1 MDVVAELTA
10 SVVEVTVV
18 PGAEVAEGDTLLVVE
33 SMKMRIPV
41 IAPVAGR
48 VRSVAVAAGDIITE
62 GDLLAVLD
70 PIVPAD

>member
-18 PGAEVAEGDTLLVVE
+18 PGAEVAEGDSLLVVE

-41 IAPVAGR
+41 SAPLAGR